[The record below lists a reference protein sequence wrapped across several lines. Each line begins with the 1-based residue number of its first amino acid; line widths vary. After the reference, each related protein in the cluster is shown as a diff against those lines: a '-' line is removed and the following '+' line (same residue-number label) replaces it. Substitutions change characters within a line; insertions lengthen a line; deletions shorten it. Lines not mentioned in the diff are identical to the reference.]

1 MPEDFT
7 ASALMKV
14 ISVGFLS
21 ATASYMFMPLI
32 FAGVVDSFTAS
43 FMGVLISLPLIIYFL
58 EVPSLGFDF
67 KEYYRAR
74 RLRGLIADLLMM
86 LLSAFAPGIIFL
98 YGLIRMRLLP
108 PVPVAFAASI
118 AVFTGYSAFLYRNR
132 KFFIEDRIDIEL

>member
-14 ISVGFLS
+14 ISVGFFS
-21 ATASYMFMPLI
+21 ATASYMFMPLM

-43 FMGVLISLPLIIYFL
+43 YMGVLISLPLIIYFL

-67 KEYYRAR
+67 QEYFAAR
-74 RLRGLIADLLMM
+74 RIRGLISDLIMV